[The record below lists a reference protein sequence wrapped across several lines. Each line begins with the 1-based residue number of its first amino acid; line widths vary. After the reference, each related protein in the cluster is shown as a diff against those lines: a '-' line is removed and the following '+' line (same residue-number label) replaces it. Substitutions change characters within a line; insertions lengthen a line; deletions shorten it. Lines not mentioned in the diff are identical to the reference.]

1 MLFTIF
7 GIPLFANLYYT
18 KNVGKSIHNFHNFS
32 FLFSEWIGKVYKLP
46 KNSRFTMQKS
56 SIFQYKI
63 HVYNFHHLCYYVLG
77 EDWRLRY
84 GVYPYRRNYFL
95 PELDN
100 LSK

>member
-32 FLFSEWIGKVYKLP
+32 FHFPEWIGKVYKLP
-46 KNSRFTMQKS
+46 KNTMFITQKS
-56 SIFQYKI
+56 CDFLHKI
-63 HVYNFHHLCYYVLG
+63 HVANFHRLWYYVFG
-77 EDWRLRY
+77 EEWRLDLS
-84 GVYPYRRNYFL
+84 VYPYRRNYFL
-95 PELDN
+95 PELDI